1 MEVEAGGLEAEQADF
16 FDLWD
21 AMQDIFAR
29 FDKDGSGDLDEGEL
43 AQVLKQYARDSGV
56 LRAREVIMREVA
68 EVLKSYDRN
77 HTNTLDFTE
86 FMCMVSAEAEHFKMH
101 MNEETKAQLA
111 HRLSE
116 VEADE
121 TWGII
126 QEIFEKYDT
135 NNSGDLDSSE
145 LVAVLKDYGKTEGKL
160 RATKALERELAEALQ
175 DYDKDGTQSL
185 DLHELIRMVCE
196 KAQHFKFRIGDAA
209 RALMLKRLPAILDE
223 AEANG
228 KTEASVSAVDPS
240 TLDQDIMRVRS
251 LSQSPSEELPSAD
264 VLQADLGRVQVLS
277 QGSELPLAQPLRSL
291 MPAEQYWGEGDA
303 NRIPVRPVGYSK
315 MGGKGKV
322 RSEPS
327 FYSFMGMDMV
337 ASRGVLKRVAD
348 RIELMAPPAI
358 PPDGCPLP
366 ALIVVNMQVPRDAPS
381 MMNQKLNG
389 PTTNM
394 ILYFGLKEETAQA
407 AAGPRE
413 EYSNALQLNCKY
425 WAEFAGDRAL
435 QETLKLMAFCR
446 NIKEIVNPAVK
457 MFKSWNGKPVLV
469 SRSGT
474 VYTGHTR
481 GGLKYGGVDV
491 NCRHWAFMARKGL
504 KQCAGL
510 IPQMVIQVAFVIEG
524 DHKQQGGECDNEL
537 PEQVIGTCLCQN
549 MPDVV
554 HARVMEASDFFPEGE

>member
-126 QEIFEKYDT
+126 QEIFEQYDT

-228 KTEASVSAVDPS
+228 KTEAPDMESWAC
-240 TLDQDIMRVRS
+240 TRS
-251 LSQSPSEELPSAD
+251 LQCIGYDCTVHS
-264 VLQADLGRVQVLS
+264 GNVQ
-277 QGSELPLAQPLRSL
+277 P
-291 MPAEQYWGEGDA
+291 
-303 NRIPVRPVGYSK
+303 
-315 MGGKGKV
+315 
-322 RSEPS
+322 
-327 FYSFMGMDMV
+327 
-337 ASRGVLKRVAD
+337 
-348 RIELMAPPAI
+348 
-358 PPDGCPLP
+358 
-366 ALIVVNMQVPRDAPS
+366 
-381 MMNQKLNG
+381 
-389 PTTNM
+389 
-394 ILYFGLKEETAQA
+394 
-407 AAGPRE
+407 
-413 EYSNALQLNCKY
+413 
-425 WAEFAGDRAL
+425 
-435 QETLKLMAFCR
+435 
-446 NIKEIVNPAVK
+446 
-457 MFKSWNGKPVLV
+457 
-469 SRSGT
+469 
-474 VYTGHTR
+474 
-481 GGLKYGGVDV
+481 
-491 NCRHWAFMARKGL
+491 
-504 KQCAGL
+504 
-510 IPQMVIQVAFVIEG
+510 
-524 DHKQQGGECDNEL
+524 
-537 PEQVIGTCLCQN
+537 
-549 MPDVV
+549 
-554 HARVMEASDFFPEGE
+554 